1 MLEVYSKNVE
11 VAAEGSIP
19 LTTVALMKG
28 TSTQLLG
35 TSTIQFN
42 KCGIYEVTVSGS
54 VTGSAAGEIEV
65 QLDKDGVLQPQAVA
79 LATAADAT
87 SIIPFSFTT
96 LIQVPDNN
104 VINCPCATVTTISL
118 RNMGIAATYNTIDV
132 TAVRI

>member
-1 MLEVYSKNVE
+1 MLEVYSKNVD

-79 LATAADAT
+79 LATAADAST
-87 SIIPFSFTT
+87 IIPFSFTT

-104 VINCPCATVTTISL
+104 AINCPCATVTTISL
-118 RNMGIAATYNTIDV
+118 RNMGIAATYNTIGV